1 MARCICVGA
10 SQLLGA
16 SGAVWGIFSKD
27 TSKKDPVTNR
37 TSLTA
42 RGWLAFAGVSL
53 GVLAF
58 GASRN
63 GVNRSRRRLPE
74 QKRLIS
80 EQRAKDAELTLQQ
93 VKASQGDIQAE
104 QNQQLKLM
112 TAGESS
118 AQAQQIQFLS
128 QLALAQQ
135 QWAAIELSWPESNE
149 MQDRIARALRALP
162 RAAEPPK
169 DRDVYIETCL
179 LHGEI
184 RLTRRPNYSWRLD
197 CKVARPQGM
206 LGISFEIPADDARVK
221 LIDTYLDALLSPRFA
236 LTTAAGDEL
245 FSFSTAVRPVRIE
258 YGVNGYTIFHD
269 ELKTRLSALQNAVGE
284 FRMEIQDVKG
294 LPERIRVRS
303 RDPLVTLDTTWPMN
317 WRRKEIGKMFT
328 QNEVGEEP
336 IEVEL
341 YAAASARHA
350 LNASFDRMLRPPE
363 SLNRQ

>member
-1 MARCICVGA
+1 METIPAPTHIKKRVGSMEWHDA
-10 SQLLGA
+10 FAWVLRLLGA
-16 SGAVWGIFSKD
+16 SGAIWGLFSKD

-58 GASRN
+58 GASQWREAQQA
-63 GVNRSRRRLPE
+63 RLAE
-74 QKRLIS
+74 EKRLVS

-104 QNQQLKLM
+104 QNQQLRLM
-112 TAGESS
+112 TAQTS

-135 QWAAIELSWPESNE
+135 QWAAIELSWPESNG

-162 RAAEPPK
+162 KAAEPPK

-184 RLTRRPNYSWRLD
+184 RLTRRSNYSWRLD

-303 RDPLVTLDTTWPMN
+303 RDPW
-317 WRRKEIGKMFT
+317 
-328 QNEVGEEP
+328 
-336 IEVEL
+336 
-341 YAAASARHA
+341 
-350 LNASFDRMLRPPE
+350 
-363 SLNRQ
+363 